1 MNLTLD
7 QFKRQLR
14 EVGVVVAGQ
23 TQELAPAD
31 GKLYGLRDV
40 TGTVPSLP
48 LIASSIMSKKLAAG
62 ADAIVLDVK
71 AGHGAFM
78 ETVDDAVRLAE
89 LMAQIGVRL
98 GRKITALI
106 GDMSQPL
113 GLAVGNSLEVIE
125 AIETLHG
132 ARSRRLPGALHR
144 GRCGDAADRRSS
156 RHAGRRPEEG
166 RRDADGWLCL
176 D

>member
-31 GKLYGLRDV
+31 GKLYALRDV

-78 ETVDDAVRLAE
+78 ETVEEAVRLAE
-89 LMAQIGVRL
+89 LMAQIGGRL

-132 ARSRRLPGALHR
+132 AAPPTSGSTASRWRA
-144 GRCGDAADRRSS
+144 RC
-156 RHAGRRPEEG
+156 
-166 RRDADGWLCL
+166 C
-176 D
+176 